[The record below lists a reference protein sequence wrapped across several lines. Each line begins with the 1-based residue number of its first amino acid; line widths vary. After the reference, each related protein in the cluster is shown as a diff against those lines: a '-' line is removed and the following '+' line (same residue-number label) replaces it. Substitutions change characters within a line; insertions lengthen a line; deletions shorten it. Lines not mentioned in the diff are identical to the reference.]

1 MRAAAERNAPGAS
14 VGAGRDPSA
23 DRARLGGACYGAAA
37 MTVPLRTQWIALAA
51 VALLATFATGAPRAE
66 SLRLNAPVSGLVPGI
81 HWERVAD
88 PPRDG
93 ARADTTQLTARW
105 LSLLGDH
112 DVEPAALRA
121 LGRLRLARRDTTGAD
136 SCFAALAARR
146 SVWQWEGLSRRVELL
161 AARESWVLADSLLF
175 NADRTDWPE
184 ADRAAWLG
192 SRIRTR
198 TALGDTTDAIR
209 LARQLM
215 RLYPALAPAGR
226 ALTRLEVLLRARG
239 EKLAMDDELAAADI
253 ERFRAAR
260 LSAAA
265 RYERA
270 SALAETPV
278 ERFHPLLRR
287 AEVLREGRRYTEAK
301 LAARRA
307 EAVAPEDESRARA
320 VLEQARA
327 LRDGRAPD
335 SAFALFARAT
345 QLAASGQ
352 LRTAAAW
359 EWAREAEDQGRW
371 ADALGA
377 FREAAAFAGTRAE
390 DACFR
395 AGLMHFV
402 LGAPDSAR
410 WWWVRSGGEPARFW
424 HAVSLRGT
432 RRAAADSALRAIANA
447 PGYTFYR
454 AAARDTLGIRTWPG
468 HVASGRCD
476 SLPPVSGCSTL
487 RAAER
492 LFDAGFVDDALLLLS
507 RWVAGDARAASGP
520 PNASHVI
527 GAAALAYRANRPQVA
542 STWVDRAIRQ
552 ATGGPDS
559 VIWALAPWTY
569 PPAYEHLFEKH
580 SVDSLGLDPYTL
592 MSVCRQESRFD
603 ARARSSG
610 NAMGLMQ
617 LLRGTARDV
626 ARWARDPRPTEETL
640 YRPEKSVDY
649 GTRYLVWL
657 VRRFDRNVAV
667 ALAAYNAGP
676 GSIPPHWRELLAIG
690 GDALFCEFASN
701 DDSQDYARKILGYRQ
716 AYRELRP
723 TLR

>member
-1 MRAAAERNAPGAS
+1 
-14 VGAGRDPSA
+14 
-23 DRARLGGACYGAAA
+23 
-37 MTVPLRTQWIALAA
+37 MTAFPRTQRIALAA
-51 VALLATFATGAPRAE
+51 GVALITAFAPAAPRAE
-66 SLRLNAPVSGLVPGI
+66 SLRLIAPASGAASGI
-81 HWERVAD
+81 RWERVPD
-88 PPRDG
+88 PPRDS
-93 ARADTTQLTARW
+93 APLDTAATTARW
-105 LSLLGDH
+105 LALVADPAT
-112 DVEPAALRA
+112 EPAALRA
-121 LGRLRLARRDTTGAD
+121 LGRLRLARRDTAGAD

-146 SVWQWEGLSRRVELL
+146 SVWQWEGLSRRVDLL
-161 AARESWVLADSLLF
+161 AARGAWAVADSLLYH
-175 NADRTDWPE
+175 AERTDWPE

-192 SRIRTR
+192 GRIRTR
-198 TALGDTTDAIR
+198 TALADTTDAIR
-209 LARQLM
+209 LCRQLLRM
-215 RLYPALAPAGR
+215 FPALGPAGR
-226 ALTRLEVLLRARG
+226 ALTQLEVLLRARG
-239 EKLAMDDELAAADI
+239 EHLGLDDELAAADV

-287 AEVLREGRRYTEAK
+287 AEVLREGRRYADARI
-301 LAARRA
+301 AARRA
-307 EAVAPEDESRARA
+307 ESVAPEDESRARA

-345 QLAASGQ
+345 SLASSGQ

-377 FREAAAFAGTRAE
+377 FRQAAAFAGTRAE
-390 DACFR
+390 DASFR

-410 WWWVRSGGEPARFW
+410 VWWTRSGGEAARFW
-424 HAVSLRGT
+424 LAVSLRGT
-432 RRAAADSALRAIANA
+432 QRARADSMLREIATL
-447 PGYTFYR
+447 PGYGFYR
-454 AAARDTLGIRTWPG
+454 AAARDTLGVRPWPG

-476 SLPPVSGCSTL
+476 SLPPVSGCGTL

-507 RWVAGDARAASGP
+507 RWLAGDARAASGP

-527 GAAALAYRANRPQVA
+527 GAAALAYRAGRPQVA

-559 VIWALAPWTY
+559 VIWAMAPWTY
-569 PPAYEHLFEKH
+569 PPAYEQLFEKH
-580 SVDSLGLDPYTL
+580 RVDSLGLDPYTL

-723 TLR
+723 KLR